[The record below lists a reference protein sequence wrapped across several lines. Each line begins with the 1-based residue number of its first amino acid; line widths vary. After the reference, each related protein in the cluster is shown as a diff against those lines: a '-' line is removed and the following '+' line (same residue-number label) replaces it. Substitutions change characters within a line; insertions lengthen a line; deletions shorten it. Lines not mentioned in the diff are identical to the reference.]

1 MNKIKHPEKI
11 SLIHGNQQLLIEE
24 TYNTLIDQIL
34 EGRERDWCL
43 ERFNVEEMNKLSVI
57 PENNRIDDF
66 FISIETLPMLS
77 DVKVI
82 LIENF
87 DLIKK
92 TNKKSDNPSVNQL
105 FDSIVNLIKNPPDCL
120 WFIFLSKAIKERD
133 FSKRRYT

>member
-92 TNKKSDNPSVNQL
+92 TNKISDNPSVNQL
-105 FDSIVNLIKNPPDCL
+105 FDSIVNLIKNPPL
-120 WFIFLSKAIKERD
+120 EGLIFSII
-133 FSKRRYT
+133 